1 MGSVHSLCPKPPKRD
16 MKKLFNK
23 AGQALRFTAQ
33 FHDPKPEDQDR
44 LFVITFFLFDDTMS
58 IHEPPQR
65 NLGIVT
71 GRFLEKSVHMNQVTG
86 KIFQMED
93 LVPGNIIKVYN
104 HEFQMLD
111 CDEFTKKLI
120 ADKNMLKH
128 LFDLEAVVQK
138 IRESL

>member
-71 GRFLEKSVHMNQVTG
+71 GRFLEKSIHMNQQTG
-86 KIFQMED
+86 QLFKAAD
-93 LVPGNIIKVYN
+93 LYPGAIIKVYN
-104 HEFQMLD
+104 REFEIID
-111 CDEFTKKLI
+111 CDEYTR
-120 ADKNMLKH
+120 KH
-128 LFDLEAVVQK
+128 IENGGNK
-138 IRESL
+138 REY